1 VTKILKIW
9 MTELLGER
17 VPFFRVRRVNAYL
30 SMQKKIIFMG
40 KGINRGERVC
50 KIDLAILKGIIWQKT
65 FNLYF

>member
-1 VTKILKIW
+1 MRKKFFCGGYGRDHDGVTKILKIW

-40 KGINRGERVC
+40 KGINKGES
-50 KIDLAILKGIIWQKT
+50 L
-65 FNLYF
+65 